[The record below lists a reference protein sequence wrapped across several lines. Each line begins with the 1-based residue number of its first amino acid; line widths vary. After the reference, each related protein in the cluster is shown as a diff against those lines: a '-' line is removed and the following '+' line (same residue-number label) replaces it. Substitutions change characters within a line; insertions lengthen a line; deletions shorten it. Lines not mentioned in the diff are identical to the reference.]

1 MVEYILQKKKIPAVL
16 PDNIRVTSP
25 GKEYPK
31 YLFPDEAS
39 CQRCPGVV
47 PLSDPILITKRA
59 KILTSWGIIEDV
71 STYCKQ
77 CPLCGIFYRY
87 QEWKDQL
94 HNFNDYNIVDIPLC
108 LTLRSLLQVHTA
120 VSRTVEA
127 LEDTT
132 GVKFPSGDTVLHA
145 YLHFEALTDH
155 DYKFSCVT
163 CGDHPPVVIMDL
175 HKKGVF
181 HLSVSDIQGPVENYN
196 GNVNLEEFW
205 ESLSSDMIGRGFVA
219 SGRHNPFAV
228 SPTNEFWAPWIG
240 KRTRCSNFVLNTE
253 FEKIHVSK
261 SVSEISEITVTE
273 DRLREELFKQKVEV
287 VRKLCRECGLDSHGS
302 RSDLLLRLS
311 NEMKSRQAYD
321 KIFEKIWGASGG
333 WAVIMCPCGIVYS
346 IKCNLR
352 AESPRDFADLLLSW
366 KHMPNVIIY
375 DFARGLATHMNLRE
389 SEKVPISPFEGRL
402 AEPSQLNIE
411 LAKSGKLKVSLPWL
425 NTKKAVPDIN
435 GHPVTGSSHHY
446 NVKKNNKVLHRLR
459 KTFGSMLAT
468 NMYGQA
474 VLGNPCLSPEE
485 PGGTDVVMED
495 STQTPTMVTSS
506 GECFGFFKFDNVV
519 YNAPFVPLFR
529 NPCFSP
535 EEPGGNQVMMEDS
548 TPTATKVTTS
558 GTCDIKHLSASR
570 SCWDFQPSDRQSAML
585 NWTLSKNDP
594 DETIAQVGNIR
605 LHRKDFW
612 TLGLNAELE
621 ATIANA
627 CLEVIVMVA
636 KEKGM
641 DVLAV
646 DSYVVFTWLPP
657 LDLDPFPSFPVLKPK
672 SNIMHFLDSNNPYG
686 TGDAQYVIV
695 FSKLTSRIAPGQW
708 KLIKNKN
715 VPQQLSCSVDCGVFM
730 LMYALYT
737 VFEAPFDFRATI
749 NKVKIICHRQH
760 ALVDVQ
766 GPTDEDL
773 KNSDMETGITK
784 DLHMAVQ
791 WLRVNQHLF
800 RGSVEE
806 PWYLTLTDEDQKKAL
821 LQLSQA
827 ETNDEIQLAKEP
839 FMFHFECKDDMDIF
853 LNECR
858 VKTCLRV
865 NCMYKEF

>member
-31 YLFPDEAS
+31 YLFPDEAI

-228 SPTNEFWAPWIG
+228 SPTYEFWAPWIG

-446 NVKKNNKVLHRLR
+446 VLYDRFHEANTKDIKDVLRKLTLVPQLAGKVNSQVAEQLFAKMKKNNYFLNMSLPSTHIFQMRNIIHHYNVKKNNKVLHRLR

-474 VLGNPCLSPEE
+474 VLG
-485 PGGTDVVMED
+485 
-495 STQTPTMVTSS
+495 
-506 GECFGFFKFDNVV
+506 
-519 YNAPFVPLFR
+519 

-657 LDLDPFPSFPVLKPK
+657 LDLDPFPSFP
-672 SNIMHFLDSNNPYG
+672 
-686 TGDAQYVIV
+686 
-695 FSKLTSRIAPGQW
+695 
-708 KLIKNKN
+708 N

-730 LMYALYT
+730 LM
-737 VFEAPFDFRATI
+737 
-749 NKVKIICHRQH
+749 H

-839 FMFHFECKDDMDIF
+839 FMFHFE
-853 LNECR
+853 L
-858 VKTCLRV
+858 L
-865 NCMYKEF
+865 

>member
-1 MVEYILQKKKIPAVL
+1 MTPATSGIPSATGTL
-16 PDNIRVTSP
+16 HMTPATSGTPSATGTLHMTPATSGTPSATGTVTNPAISP
-25 GKEYPK
+25 
-31 YLFPDEAS
+31 
-39 CQRCPGVV
+39 
-47 PLSDPILITKRA
+47 
-59 KILTSWGIIEDV
+59 
-71 STYCKQ
+71 
-77 CPLCGIFYRY
+77 
-87 QEWKDQL
+87 
-94 HNFNDYNIVDIPLC
+94 
-108 LTLRSLLQVHTA
+108 
-120 VSRTVEA
+120 
-127 LEDTT
+127 
-132 GVKFPSGDTVLHA
+132 DTV
-145 YLHFEALTDH
+145 
-155 DYKFSCVT
+155 
-163 CGDHPPVVIMDL
+163 
-175 HKKGVF
+175 
-181 HLSVSDIQGPVENYN
+181 VS
-196 GNVNLEEFW
+196 
-205 ESLSSDMIGRGFVA
+205 
-219 SGRHNPFAV
+219 SGRVCRRPV
-228 SPTNEFWAPWIG
+228 I
-240 KRTRCSNFVLNTE
+240 
-253 FEKIHVSK
+253 
-261 SVSEISEITVTE
+261 
-273 DRLREELFKQKVEV
+273 KQK
-287 VRKLCRECGLDSHGS
+287 
-302 RSDLLLRLS
+302 
-311 NEMKSRQAYD
+311 
-321 KIFEKIWGASGG
+321 
-333 WAVIMCPCGIVYS
+333 CPIC
-346 IKCNLR
+346 
-352 AESPRDFADLLLSW
+352 
-366 KHMPNVIIY
+366 
-375 DFARGLATHMNLRE
+375 
-389 SEKVPISPFEGRL
+389 
-402 AEPSQLNIE
+402 
-411 LAKSGKLKVSLPWL
+411 
-425 NTKKAVPDIN
+425 
-435 GHPVTGSSHHY
+435 
-446 NVKKNNKVLHRLR
+446 
-459 KTFGSMLAT
+459 
-468 NMYGQA
+468 
-474 VLGNPCLSPEE
+474 GNPCLSPEE

-657 LDLDPFPSFPVLKPK
+657 LDLDPFPSFP
-672 SNIMHFLDSNNPYG
+672 
-686 TGDAQYVIV
+686 
-695 FSKLTSRIAPGQW
+695 
-708 KLIKNKN
+708 N